1 MKNWPSFHQLSTDCD
16 LAQVASITMC
26 WLLFFLPLY
35 AVIKSF
41 TMSRKDAVSGSRM
54 NLFVRPASFYLDR
67 FVLWFFSF
75 RADQEGRFYQSMEG
89 EITKLVDHRGL
100 TGSLIPAFELNG
112 HSFEYGKGS
121 QNPAID
127 LLTNGGVLTQ
137 YISYK
142 ITYDRRGRIIQL
154 SVSQN
159 EWCRFIKNAH
169 HHLIP
174 EERTCGGHSKTDGCE
189 SAVSF

>member
-1 MKNWPSFHQLSTDCD
+1 
-16 LAQVASITMC
+16 MC

-41 TMSRKDAVSGSRM
+41 TMSRKDAVSGSWM
-54 NLFVRPASFYLDR
+54 NLFVRPSSFYLDR
-67 FVLWFFSF
+67 FVSWFFQF

-89 EITKLVDHRGL
+89 EITRLVDHLGL
-100 TGSLIPAFELNG
+100 TGSEISAFELNG
-112 HSFEYGKGS
+112 HFFEYGKGS
-121 QNPAID
+121 RNPGID
-127 LLTNGGVLTQ
+127 LLAKGGMLTQ
-137 YISYK
+137 DMSYK
-142 ITYDRRGRIIQL
+142 ITYDHKGRIIQL

-169 HHLIP
+169 HPLIP
-174 EERTCGGHSKTDGCE
+174 EERTCGGHSEADGCE